1 MRSLYINN
9 KTITFAP
16 KYDFSRKIQFMLT
29 KEEMIR
35 EEVITTAQRLF
46 QRYGFSKTTME
57 DIAKAMGRGKSTL
70 YYYYKSKDEIF
81 EAVILKEADEVV
93 SSVTKATQGA
103 NSAAEKLQ
111 TYLKTSF
118 NILKSK
124 MNLYGAMKEEII
136 DEVCRP
142 SMRDSL
148 KQYNMKERQ
157 IVKELLLLGI
167 ENKEFAPD
175 LKDNID
181 LVAYTIITAL
191 RSIASD
197 LAFNEKDMN
206 SFFEVDKINAMITIL
221 LRGLKY

>member
-1 MRSLYINN
+1 
-9 KTITFAP
+9 
-16 KYDFSRKIQFMLT
+16 MLT
-29 KEEMIR
+29 KEEIIR

-81 EAVILKEADEVV
+81 EAVILKEADEVF
-93 SSVTKATQGA
+93 STVTKAMQEA
-103 NSAAEKLQ
+103 SSAEEKLQ

-118 NILKSK
+118 DILKSK
-124 MNLYGAMKEEII
+124 MNLYGVIKGEVI
-136 DEVCRP
+136 DEDNVSFCRP

-148 KQYNMKERQ
+148 KQYNLKERQ
-157 IVKELLLLGI
+157 MVKELLLFGI
-167 ENKEFAPD
+167 ENKEFTPD

-181 LVAYTIITAL
+181 LVAYTVITAL

-197 LAFNEKDMN
+197 LVFNEKDMN
-206 SFFEVDKINAMITIL
+206 YFFEVDKINAMITIL
-221 LRGLKY
+221 LRGLKC